1 MQRINT
7 RRIDWDKIERVALYS
22 SLIMFVLSQSL
33 SIVIPSIEDYL
44 PKQSPL
50 ILLATTLLIAVHHL
64 IKLIETT
71 KEAEGFIKHTT
82 FTKAFNQL
90 LSHETNISDLIIVAY
105 TSSTWFE
112 HIRLCDQTIKN
123 LRLIL
128 LYDDAF
134 LSKNVDEDVKA
145 SGFNI
150 NKMTAKWKQLVS
162 DKKIVNLEIRQLK
175 MASPVYFGII
185 NREKGMFGYLWP
197 RHGISGLEPRQA
209 VFLYSKSEYSTTMLS
224 HSKEWFESM
233 WGIAVKQ

>member
-1 MQRINT
+1 MQIMNT
-7 RRIDWDKIERVALYS
+7 RKVDWDKIERVALYS

-33 SIVIPSIEDYL
+33 SIVMPSIEDYL

-50 ILLATTLLIAVHHL
+50 ILLATALLIGVHHL

-71 KEAEGFIKHTT
+71 KETDGFVKHTT

-90 LSHETNISDLIIVAY
+90 LNHETNISDLIIVAY

-123 LRLIL
+123 LRLLL
-128 LYDDAF
+128 LYDDDF
-134 LSKNVDEDVKA
+134 LSKNDEDVKA
-145 SGFNI
+145 SMFNKD
-150 NKMTAKWKQLVS
+150 KMILKWKQLVS
-162 DKKIVNLEIRQLK
+162 DKKIVNLEIRYLK
-175 MASPVYFGII
+175 MASPIYFGII

-209 VFLYSKSEYSTTMLS
+209 VFLYSKSEYSTDMII

-233 WGIAVKQ
+233 WGTSVKQ